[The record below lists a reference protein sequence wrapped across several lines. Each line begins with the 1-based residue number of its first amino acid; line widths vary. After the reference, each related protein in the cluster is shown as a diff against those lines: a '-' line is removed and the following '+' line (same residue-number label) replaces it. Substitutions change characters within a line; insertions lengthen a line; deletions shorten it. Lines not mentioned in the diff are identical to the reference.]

1 LREYCEEEEEE
12 EDTIA
17 GSFFLPSVWSF
28 SALFKVELASPFY
41 FLALFCLAKTNGTH
55 ILIQL

>member
-1 LREYCEEEEEE
+1 LREYCEEEEEEE

-41 FLALFCLAKTNGTH
+41 FLALFLFS
-55 ILIQL
+55 